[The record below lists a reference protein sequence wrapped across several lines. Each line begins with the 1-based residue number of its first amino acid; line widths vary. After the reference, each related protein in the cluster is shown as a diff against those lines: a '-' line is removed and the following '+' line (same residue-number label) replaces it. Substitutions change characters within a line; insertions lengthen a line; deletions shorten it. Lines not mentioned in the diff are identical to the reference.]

1 LKGLQEA
8 VALGVITN
16 QAFLAQCLAHPVF
29 VAGEATTGFI
39 GQHLEALLPTHEAL
53 QGQAL
58 ALAAALFLATAP
70 GAAPVPS
77 PRRVLHRLPSVLQL
91 VLAGQQHALTL
102 LQDPTHHYQVQS
114 AGGPC
119 DVQLHALQLNALEDH
134 HSLHGEVDFSLQQ
147 VRQHA
152 VFVREADTL
161 WLQWQGQVWQVQDQ
175 TRAASAKQ
183 QGGPSDGKLRAA
195 MNGRVV
201 ALAVDVGDRV
211 LQGQTMLTLEAMK
224 MEHVHVAPASGVV
237 KSLSVAVGEQVAAS
251 RVVAE
256 IEMNT
261 EGQT

>member
-1 LKGLQEA
+1 
-8 VALGVITN
+8 
-16 QAFLAQCLAHPVF
+16 
-29 VAGEATTGFI
+29 
-39 GQHLEALLPTHEAL
+39 
-53 QGQAL
+53 
-58 ALAAALFLATAP
+58 
-70 GAAPVPS
+70 
-77 PRRVLHRLPSVLQL
+77 
-91 VLAGQQHALTL
+91 
-102 LQDPTHHYQVQS
+102 
-114 AGGPC
+114 
-119 DVQLHALQLNALEDH
+119 
-134 HSLHGEVDFSLQQ
+134 
-147 VRQHA
+147 
-152 VFVREADTL
+152 L

-201 ALAVDVGDRV
+201 AVAVAVGDRV

>member
-1 LKGLQEA
+1 

-29 VAGEATTGFI
+29 MAGEATTGFM
-39 GQHLEALLPTHEAL
+39 GQHLDDVLTKDEGL

-134 HSLHGEVDFSLQQ
+134 HSLHGEVDFSLHRF
-147 VRQHA
+147 RQHA
-152 VFVREADTL
+152 VFVREGECL
-161 WLQWQGQVWQVQDQ
+161 WLHWQGQAWQVQDQ

-201 ALAVDVGDRV
+201 AMAVAVGDQV
-211 LQGQTMLTLEAMK
+211 VQGQTMLTLEAMK
-224 MEHVHVAPASGVV
+224 MEHVHMAPASGVV
-237 KSLSVAVGEQVAAS
+237 KTLNVVVGEQVAAS

-256 IEMNT
+256 IEMNS
-261 EGQT
+261 ERQT